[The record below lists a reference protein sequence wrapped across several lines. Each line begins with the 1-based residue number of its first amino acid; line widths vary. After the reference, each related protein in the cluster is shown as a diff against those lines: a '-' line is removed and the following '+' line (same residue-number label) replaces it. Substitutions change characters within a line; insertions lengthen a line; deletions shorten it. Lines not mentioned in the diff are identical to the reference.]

1 MERKVI
7 SSAEAVSEAVKRARP
22 SVIPVYPITPQ
33 TKISEKLADYVAD
46 GELDAHYIRVE
57 SEHSAMSAA
66 IGASGTGVRVFTAT
80 SSQGLAYMHEPVF
93 AAAGMRV
100 PVVMANANRAL
111 SSPINIWNDQQDS
124 ISERDS
130 GWIQIYAETGQEAF
144 DTILQAFKI
153 SENPEVLIPTMV
165 CIDGFILTHT
175 VDPVEVLSQE
185 EVDTFL
191 PKYTRGYSYLDPED
205 PMSLGTLADT
215 ESYIEIRH
223 ELEKAME
230 HSLEVIEEVGK
241 EFGDLFGRYYGLVE
255 EYKSE
260 DADIILIAMG
270 SICGTIKDVVDKQ
283 REEGK
288 KVGLVR
294 IRTYRP
300 FPKEALKNAVKDA
313 KLAVLDKDISL
324 GAGGAV
330 YLDTKATL
338 DNEVYGFVLGLGGRD
353 ITPEQIEEIIEK
365 TENPVN
371 DVEWIGLR
379 E

>member
-1 MERKVI
+1 MVKKVI

-46 GELDAHYIRVE
+46 GDLDAHYIKVE

-66 IGASGTGVRVFTAT
+66 IGASGAGVRVFTAT

-100 PVVMANANRAL
+100 PIVMANANRAL
-111 SSPINIWNDQQDS
+111 SAPINIWNDQQDS

-130 GWIQIYAETGQEAF
+130 GWIQLYAETGQEAF
-144 DTILQAFKI
+144 DTILQAYKI
-153 SENPEVLIPTMV
+153 SENQDILLPTMV

-185 EVDTFL
+185 EVDSFL

-215 ESYIEIRH
+215 ESYLEIRH
-223 ELEKAME
+223 DMEIAME
-230 HSLEVIEEVGK
+230 HSLDVIEEVGK
-241 EFGDLFGRYYGLVE
+241 EFGDLFGRYYDLIE

-270 SICGTIKDVVDKQ
+270 SLCGTIKDVVDKE
-283 REEGK
+283 RENGK

-294 IRTYRP
+294 IRSYRP
-300 FPKEALKNAVKDA
+300 FPKDALKVAVKDA
-313 KLAVLDKDISL
+313 KLAVIDKDISF

-330 YLDTKATL
+330 YMDVKAAL
-338 DNEVYGFVLGLGGRD
+338 DNETYGFIIGLGGRD
-353 ITPEQIEEIIEK
+353 ITPIDIEEIIEK
-365 TENPVN
+365 TENPTK
-371 DVEWIGLR
+371 DIEWIGLR

>member
-1 MERKVI
+1 MVKKVI

-33 TKISEKLADYVAD
+33 TKISEKLADYVAEGD
-46 GELDAHYIRVE
+46 LDAHYIKVE

-66 IGASGTGVRVFTAT
+66 IGASGAGVRVFTAT

-100 PVVMANANRAL
+100 PIVMANANRAL
-111 SSPINIWNDQQDS
+111 SAPINIWNDQQDS

-130 GWIQIYAETGQEAF
+130 GWIQLYAETGQEAF
-144 DTILQAFKI
+144 DTILQAYKI
-153 SENPEVLIPTMV
+153 SENQDILLPTMV

-185 EVDTFL
+185 EVDSFL

-215 ESYIEIRH
+215 ESYLEIRH
-223 ELEKAME
+223 DMEIAME
-230 HSLEVIEEVGK
+230 HSLDVIEEVGK
-241 EFGDLFGRYYGLVE
+241 EFGDLFGRYYGLIE

-270 SICGTIKDVVDKQ
+270 SLCGTIKDVVDKE
-283 REEGK
+283 RENGK

-294 IRTYRP
+294 IRSYRP
-300 FPKEALKNAVKDA
+300 FPKDALKVAVKDA
-313 KLAVLDKDISL
+313 KLAVIDKDISF

-330 YLDTKATL
+330 YMDVKAAL
-338 DNEVYGFVLGLGGRD
+338 DNETYGFIIGLGGRD
-353 ITPEQIEEIIEK
+353 ITPIDIEEIIEK
-365 TENPVN
+365 TENPTK
-371 DVEWIGLR
+371 DIEWIGLR

>member
-1 MERKVI
+1 MVKKVI

-46 GELDAHYIRVE
+46 GDLDAHYIKVE

-66 IGASGTGVRVFTAT
+66 IGASGAGVRVFTAT

-100 PVVMANANRAL
+100 PIVMANANRAL
-111 SSPINIWNDQQDS
+111 SAPINIWNDQQDS

-130 GWIQIYAETGQEAF
+130 GWIQLYAETGQEAF
-144 DTILQAFKI
+144 DTILQAYKI
-153 SENPEVLIPTMV
+153 SENQDILLPTMV

-185 EVDTFL
+185 EVDSFL

-215 ESYIEIRH
+215 ESYLEFRHDMEI
-223 ELEKAME
+223 AME
-230 HSLEVIEEVGK
+230 HSLDVIEEVGK
-241 EFGDLFGRYYGLVE
+241 EFGDLFGRYYGLIE

-270 SICGTIKDVVDKQ
+270 SLCGTIKDVVDKE
-283 REEGK
+283 RENGK

-294 IRTYRP
+294 IRSYRP
-300 FPKEALKNAVKDA
+300 FPKDALKVAVKDA
-313 KLAVLDKDISL
+313 KLAVIDKDISF

-330 YLDTKATL
+330 YMDVKAAL
-338 DNEVYGFVLGLGGRD
+338 DNETYGFIIGLGGRD
-353 ITPEQIEEIIEK
+353 ITPIDIEEIIEK
-365 TENPVN
+365 TENPTK
-371 DVEWIGLR
+371 DIEWIGLR

>member
-1 MERKVI
+1 MVKKVI

-46 GELDAHYIRVE
+46 GDLDAHYIKVE

-66 IGASGTGVRVFTAT
+66 IGASGAGVRVFTAT

-100 PVVMANANRAL
+100 PIVMANANRAL
-111 SSPINIWNDQQDS
+111 SAPINIWNDQQDS

-130 GWIQIYAETGQEAF
+130 GWIQLYAETGQEAF
-144 DTILQAFKI
+144 DTILQAYKI
-153 SENPEVLIPTMV
+153 SENQDILLPTMV

-185 EVDTFL
+185 EVDSFL

-215 ESYIEIRH
+215 ESYLEIRH
-223 ELEKAME
+223 EMEIAME
-230 HSLEVIEEVGK
+230 HSLDVIEEVGK
-241 EFGDLFGRYYGLVE
+241 EFGDLFGRYYGLIE

-270 SICGTIKDVVDKQ
+270 SLCGTIKDVVDKE
-283 REEGK
+283 RENGK

-294 IRTYRP
+294 IRSYRP
-300 FPKEALKNAVKDA
+300 FPKDALKVAVKDA
-313 KLAVLDKDISL
+313 KLAVIDKDISF

-330 YLDTKATL
+330 YMDVKAAL
-338 DNEVYGFVLGLGGRD
+338 DNETYGFIIGLGGRD
-353 ITPEQIEEIIEK
+353 ITPIDIEEIIEK
-365 TENPVN
+365 TENPTK
-371 DVEWIGLR
+371 DIEWIGLR

>member
-1 MERKVI
+1 MVKKVI

-46 GELDAHYIRVE
+46 GVLDAHYIKVE

-66 IGASGTGVRVFTAT
+66 IGASGAGVRVFTAT

-100 PVVMANANRAL
+100 PIVMANANRAL
-111 SSPINIWNDQQDS
+111 SAPINIWNDQQDS

-130 GWIQIYAETGQEAF
+130 GWIQLYAETGQEAF
-144 DTILQAFKI
+144 DTILQAYKI
-153 SENPEVLIPTMV
+153 SENQDILLPTMV

-185 EVDTFL
+185 EVDSFL

-215 ESYIEIRH
+215 ESYLEIRH
-223 ELEKAME
+223 DMEIAME
-230 HSLEVIEEVGK
+230 HSLDVIEEVGK
-241 EFGDLFGRYYGLVE
+241 EFGDLFGRYYGLIE

-270 SICGTIKDVVDKQ
+270 SLCGTIKDVVDKE
-283 REEGK
+283 RENGK

-294 IRTYRP
+294 IRSYRP
-300 FPKEALKNAVKDA
+300 FPKDALKVAVKDA
-313 KLAVLDKDISL
+313 KLAVIDKDISF

-330 YLDTKATL
+330 YMDVKAAL
-338 DNEVYGFVLGLGGRD
+338 DNETYGFIIGLGGRD
-353 ITPEQIEEIIEK
+353 ITPIDIEEIIEK
-365 TENPVN
+365 TENPTK
-371 DVEWIGLR
+371 DIEWIGLR

>member
-1 MERKVI
+1 MEKKVI

-46 GELDAHYIRVE
+46 GELDAHYIKVE

-66 IGASGTGVRVFTAT
+66 IGASGAGVRVFTAT

-100 PVVMANANRAL
+100 PIVMANANRAL
-111 SSPINIWNDQQDS
+111 SAPINIWNDQQDS

-130 GWIQIYAETGQEAF
+130 GWIQLYAETGQEAF
-144 DTILQAFKI
+144 DTVLQAYKI
-153 SENPEVLIPTMV
+153 SENQDILLPTMV

-175 VDPVEVLSQE
+175 VDPVELLSQE

-191 PKYTRGYSYLDPED
+191 PKYTRGYAYLDPED

-215 ESYIEIRH
+215 ESYLEVRH
-223 ELEKAME
+223 DMELAMVDA
-230 HSLEVIEEVGK
+230 LDVIEEVGK
-241 EFGDLFGRYYGLVE
+241 EFGDKFGRYYGLIE
-255 EYKSE
+255 EYRSE

-270 SICGTIKDVVDKQ
+270 SICGTIKDVVDHVRDQ
-283 REEGK
+283 GK

-294 IRTYRP
+294 VRSYRP
-300 FPKEALKNAVKDA
+300 FPKKALKEAVKDA
-313 KLAVLDKDISL
+313 KLAVIDKDISF
-324 GAGGAV
+324 GMGGALYV
-330 YLDTKATL
+330 DTKASL
-338 DNEVYGFVLGLGGRD
+338 DNQTYGYVVGLGGRD
-353 ITPEQIEEIIEK
+353 ITPVDIEEIIEK
-365 TENPVN
+365 TENPTN
-371 DVEWIGLR
+371 EVEWIGLK

>member
-1 MERKVI
+1 MVKKVI

-46 GELDAHYIRVE
+46 GDLDAHYIKVE

-66 IGASGTGVRVFTAT
+66 IGASGAGVRVFTAT

-100 PVVMANANRAL
+100 PIVMANANRAL
-111 SSPINIWNDQQDS
+111 SAPINIWNDQQDS

-130 GWIQIYAETGQEAF
+130 GWIQLYAETGQEAF
-144 DTILQAFKI
+144 DTILQAYKI
-153 SENPEVLIPTMV
+153 SENQDILLPTMV

-185 EVDTFL
+185 EVDSFL

-215 ESYIEIRH
+215 ESYLEIRH
-223 ELEKAME
+223 DMEIAME
-230 HSLEVIEEVGK
+230 HSLDVIEEVGK
-241 EFGDLFGRYYGLVE
+241 EFGDLFGRYYGLIE

-270 SICGTIKDVVDKQ
+270 SLCGTIKDVVDKE
-283 REEGK
+283 RENGK

-294 IRTYRP
+294 IRSYRP
-300 FPKEALKNAVKDA
+300 FPKDALKVAVKDA
-313 KLAVLDKDISL
+313 KLAVIDKDISF

-330 YLDTKATL
+330 YMDVKAAL
-338 DNEVYGFVLGLGGRD
+338 DNETYGFIIGLGGRD
-353 ITPEQIEEIIEK
+353 ITPIDIKEIIEK
-365 TENPVN
+365 TENPTK
-371 DVEWIGLR
+371 DIEWIGLR